1 MSCAC
6 ITEDTNNMPMM
17 SENRKMRVEQLN
29 IPEKGW
35 QAVRHILKNGKFKNK
50 NRQNEGL
57 ESHERSTVRSAGTE
71 VSGINN
77 ERRSW
82 LVKKGEQDSF
92 YSSL

>member
-1 MSCAC
+1 M
-6 ITEDTNNMPMM
+6 
-17 SENRKMRVEQLN
+17 
-29 IPEKGW
+29 
-35 QAVRHILKNGKFKNK
+35 RHILKNGKFKNK

-82 LVKKGEQDSF
+82 LVKKGE
-92 YSSL
+92 